1 MRKHLLY
8 LVYTSFILLVI
19 ATSAMA
25 QTAPPVPEV
34 LYYRFDG
41 TGTQVPNLSQNPPV
55 GTAMADIMG
64 GVTQGSSGLCGGAL
78 VGSGVASS
86 TDYLNTHW
94 SPNLGNSSWSI
105 SFWSS
110 NITPSSTLFYIFGDA
125 GTASFRCFT
134 NGVAGA
140 NNWILRGAGLTDILV
155 SGAATVAPHMTTF
168 VYDNTVNNVK
178 AYLDGVLVNTVAQG
192 APNLTGSGPF
202 KVMGYATNVGSP
214 AGGLMDEYRLY
225 SHALS
230 QAEVLALYERY
241 TYATIT
247 VNECGTSY
255 TSPSTNHTWTTA
267 GTYSDTLTGANE
279 YCGDSVLT
287 INLSFTTPVTPS
299 VSITASPGTTVC
311 SGASVTFTATATN
324 GGTPTYQW
332 YRNGILQPGNTN
344 TYTAS
349 GFTPGTTVYAVMTST
364 LPCVSSTTVNSNTIT
379 MTVLPTV
386 TPDVTIAANPGPSI
400 CPAQSVTFT
409 ATPVDAG
416 TPAYQWFKNNVL
428 QPSTTNTFTDN
439 TLNNGDAIKCV
450 ITPVGVCPST
460 PTDTSNIIT
469 MTVNPN
475 VTPSVSIAANPG
487 ISICDGVPVTFTAT
501 PVNGGAPTYQW
512 FRDNVLQ
519 AATGNTYTDNT
530 LTNGSV
536 ITAVLTATG
545 ICTTT
550 PTATSNAIAMTV
562 ILNVTPSVSIAAN
575 PGISVCDGASV
586 TFTATPVNGG
596 TPTYQWFKDNVL
608 QAATGNTYTD
618 NTLTNGNVITAVLT
632 ASGICTTT
640 PTASSNAITMT
651 VIPNVTPD
659 VTVAV
664 SPGTTICSDATAT
677 FIATPTNGGMT
688 PGYQWFKN
696 NILQPATGTT
706 YIDNS
711 INNGDI
717 IKGVLTSSEQ
727 CVAVPTDTSTT
738 TMTVTAPTGSLAGVS
753 GTTEADIDDVSLPTQ
768 FHYTDCDLIASI
780 TPSGVTPVSGTV
792 SASVTID
799 NTVNNYNGAF
809 YVQRHFD
816 VEPANNPSTATGTIT
831 LYALQSEFDAYNA
844 AAPLYPQLP
853 TGGVDNGNV
862 KITQFHGTGTAPGNY
877 TGTAELIIP
886 AVSWDAANNWWVMTF
901 PVVGFSG
908 FYIHTAWTANPL
920 NIDLTSITAQSEGNS
935 NRVDWATATETK
947 GSVYTI
953 QRSIDGKSF
962 IDLGAVIAKGVAS
975 TYIYR
980 DTKPVNG
987 VNYYR
992 IKLDEQGKESSYS
1005 KVVTAVHKADN
1016 SEIVTVYPNPVTD
1029 LLQINYNG
1037 VEGQLELRDITGKLL
1052 IKQGLTR
1059 TLDMTGLASGTY
1071 MLQVNTKDGM
1081 KLSKMVTKQ

>member
-64 GVTQGSSGLCGGAL
+64 GVTQGSSGLCGGAV
-78 VGSGVASS
+78 VGSGVASA
-86 TDYLNTHW
+86 TDVLNTHW
-94 SPNLGNSSWSI
+94 SPNLGTSSWSI

-416 TPAYQWFKNNVL
+416 TPTYQWFKNNVL

-469 MTVNPN
+469 MTVNP
-475 VTPSVSIAANPG
+475 
-487 ISICDGVPVTFTAT
+487 
-501 PVNGGAPTYQW
+501 
-512 FRDNVLQ
+512 
-519 AATGNTYTDNT
+519 
-530 LTNGSV
+530 
-536 ITAVLTATG
+536 
-545 ICTTT
+545 
-550 PTATSNAIAMTV
+550 
-562 ILNVTPSVSIAAN
+562 NVTPSVSIAAN